1 MRNLLARLA
10 PAAALGGLLIFI
22 QPVLAQGTAFTYQG
36 QLSAGGSPA
45 NGLYDFRFKLESDP
59 LGDFPVTGFVF
70 TNAVPVSNGLFAAT
84 IDFGTGLFTG
94 SNYWLDV
101 EVRTNNP
108 ANTLAYT
115 ALLPLQALTPVPYA
129 IFATTAG
136 NLSGLLTAGSLSG
149 TYGSAVTFNNAADT
163 FNGSYTGNGANVTNV
178 NAAALAGLG
187 AGNFWQLGGNT
198 VTAGQFLGS
207 TNSNPVEIWAGGSRA
222 LRLEPVTG
230 FPPNII
236 GGYSN
241 NFVSAGVVSAT
252 IAGGGYPGY
261 TNSVTA
267 FAGAIGGG
275 YNNQSSN
282 TAATISGGA
291 NNVAGGNAS
300 IVGGGSENAASG
312 DHDSVSGGQGNAAN
326 GGHAAIAGGYLNA
339 IYVNNGFIGG
349 GQNNIIQTNA
359 DHAAIGGGW
368 YNTIGQNNYEGVIAG
383 GYYNGISNFSGYSF
397 IGGGQFN
404 TIQSNSPDSTIGGGA
419 GNIVLSNAEAAT
431 IGGGY
436 QNTNGGPAAT
446 VAGGYLNLANAF
458 GATVGGGQGNL
469 ASGQYSAASGFYNSA
484 TNNGSVVAGGGNN
497 FAGGF
502 NASIAGGAANNA
514 AGQGSAIGGGYNNT
528 VSGNYG
534 MIPGGNNNTAT
545 NNAFAAGTL
554 AQATNNG
561 AFVWADSEGTA
572 FSSTN
577 TNSFNVRANG
587 GIVFV
592 TSGAGMTLDGQPVF
606 VGNNGGGLTNLNV
619 SAAQLTGG
627 ANDNVFVGPSGN
639 ATTTGQ
645 ANSANGAFALLGD
658 SSGSENTANGYS
670 ALYHNTSG
678 SHNTAIGNS
687 ALYYNMSGAGNTAT
701 GDSALADLGIDGPGG
716 SNNTAYGF
724 AALAF
729 NTAGISNIALGYY
742 AGSKFS
748 GSESYNIDIGNSGVA
763 GENNIIRLGTPGIQT
778 STFIAGVI
786 NGNGGNVTNVNAITL
801 NGLRATNFW
810 QTGGNSGTTP
820 AANYLG
826 TSDYQP
832 LELHVNGI
840 RAFRLEP
847 TASVPNVIGG
857 YSGNLVDNGAQG
869 VTIGGGG
876 TSGFNNHVSATLGII
891 AGGSGNV
898 LGTNANDSTIGGGRQ
913 NLIDTN
919 SWGAFIGG
927 GHGNWIQPSYNSG
940 GFLGNPSYSVIGGGY
955 GNVVGTNVNNATI
968 GGGGINTNSGNY
980 ATIPG
985 GLANLASA
993 SYSFAAGYVAQ
1004 ATNQGAF
1011 VWSDSSGTAT
1021 KSFTNNQ
1028 FMARASG
1035 GVVLLTST
1043 AASPTSYATGSAGV
1057 ALLPNATAWTT
1068 VSDRNAKKNFQPVDT
1083 RAVLDKLAAIPIQ
1096 QWNYKWEKDS
1106 DVPNIGPMAQDFKA
1120 AFFPGRDD
1128 KGINTLEFDGVELA
1142 AIQGLNQKLE
1152 AETKAK
1158 DAEIEALKQSVAE
1171 LKQMVQSLAEKK

>member
-1 MRNLLARLA
+1 MKNLLARLA

-22 QPVLAQGTAFTYQG
+22 QPALAQGTAFTYQG

-59 LGDFPVTGFVF
+59 LGDFPATGFVF

-94 SNYWLDV
+94 PNYWLDV

-115 ALLPLQALTPVPYA
+115 ALLPLQALTPAPYA

-136 NLSGLLTAGSLSG
+136 NLSGLLTASSLSG
-149 TYGSAVTFNNAADT
+149 TYGSAVTFNNAADS
-163 FNGSYTGNGANVTNV
+163 FNGSYSGNGANVTNV
-178 NAAALAGLG
+178 NAAALGGLG

-282 TAATISGGA
+282 AAATISGGA

-300 IVGGGSENAASG
+300 MVGGGSENAASG
-312 DHDSVSGGQGNAAN
+312 DHDSILGGQGNVAN

-339 IYVNNGFIGG
+339 IYVNDGFIGG

-368 YNTIGQNNYEGVIAG
+368 YNAIGQNNYEGVIAG

-397 IGGGQFN
+397 IGGGTGN
-404 TIQSNSPDSTIGGGA
+404 IIQTNSPYSTIGGGV
-419 GNIVLSNAEAAT
+419 GNQATNSYAA
-431 IGGGY
+431 IAGGY
-436 QNTNGGPAAT
+436 QNMAGGLVAT
-446 VAGGYLNLANAF
+446 VAGGQRNTNTSYA
-458 GATVGGGQGNL
+458 GAVAGGLQNL
-469 ASGQYSAASGFYNSA
+469 ASGFSQS
-484 TNNGSVVAGGGNN
+484 TV
-497 FAGGF
+497 
-502 NASIAGGAANNA
+502 
-514 AGQGSAIGGGYNNT
+514 GGGYNNQATNSYAT
-528 VSGNYG
+528 V
-534 MIPGGNNNTAT
+534 PGGADNLAGGQFS
-545 NNAFAAGTL
+545 FAAGYL
-554 AQATNNG
+554 AQATNQG
-561 AFVWADSEGTA
+561 AFVWADSQGSA
-572 FSSTN
+572 FGSTN

-587 GIVFV
+587 GVVFV
-592 TSGAGMTLDGQPVF
+592 TSGAGMTLDGQAVF
-606 VGNNGGGLTNLNV
+606 AGNNGGGLTNLNV

-627 ANDNVFVGPSGN
+627 ANNNVFVGPSGN
-639 ATTTGQ
+639 STTTGQ
-645 ANSANGAFALLGD
+645 ANTANGAFALLD
-658 SSGSENTANGYS
+658 DTSGSENTANGYS

-687 ALYYNMSGAGNTAT
+687 ALYYNMTGAGNTAT

-716 SNNTAYGF
+716 SNNTAYGV

-729 NTAGISNIALGYY
+729 NTGGISNIALGYY

-748 GSESYNIDIGNSGVA
+748 GSESNNIDIGNSGVA

-786 NGNGGNVTNVNAITL
+786 NGNGGGLTSLSAANLTSGGTFPAL
-801 NGLRATNFW
+801 NGANLTSLNASQLTSGVVAWGVLPGFQSSSNYS
-810 QTGGNSGTTP
+810 TVGGGQNNVIPSSADHSVISGGFNNTIG
-820 AANYLG
+820 AN
-826 TSDYQP
+826 DYQ
-832 LELHVNGI
+832 GTI
-840 RAFRLEP
+840 A
-847 TASVPNVIGG
+847 GG
-857 YSGNLVDNGAQG
+857 YFNTLLSGAGYSA
-869 VTIGGGG
+869 IGGGQYNTNSSSEG
-876 TSGFNNHVSATLGII
+876 TI
-891 AGGSGNV
+891 AGGQDNLVSGQYQ
-898 LGTNANDSTIGGGRQ
+898 ST
-913 NLIDTN
+913 
-919 SWGAFIGG
+919 
-927 GHGNWIQPSYNSG
+927 
-940 GFLGNPSYSVIGGGY
+940 VGGGY
-955 GNVVGTNVNNATI
+955 NNTA
-968 GGGGINTNSGNY
+968 SGNY
-980 ATIPG
+980 ATVPG
-985 GLANLASA
+985 GFQNVAAGIA
-993 SYSFAAGYVAQ
+993 SFAAGARAQ
-1004 ATNQGAF
+1004 ATNDAAF
-1011 VWSDSSGTAT
+1011 VWSDNSASVPFASTNNNSFNVRAAGGYRLYTTSSG
-1021 KSFTNNQ
+1021 
-1028 FMARASG
+1028 ASG
-1035 GVVLLTST
+1035 
-1043 AASPTSYATGSAGV
+1043 AGV
-1057 ALLPNATAWTT
+1057 YLAAGGNSWAS

-1128 KGINTLEFDGVELA
+1128 KGISTLEFDGVELA
-1142 AIQGLNQKLE
+1142 AIQGLNRKLE

-1158 DAEIEALKQSVAE
+1158 DAEIHTLKQQNASLAE
-1171 LKQMVQSLAEKK
+1171 RLNELETAVRSLAEKK